1 MVERSVVEG
10 TNCIDYYIRH
20 VLLENLR
27 VPRDHDR
34 GRCFLSVVFYH
45 RCFEQGNDSE
55 CDSLALDEVQTVLL
69 QFWDESFDFLGAA
82 IHVEHDQ
89 YLEMT
94 LLATIYG
101 FYIPVVCDLTYH
113 TDIVQVLI

>member
-1 MVERSVVEG
+1 V
-10 TNCIDYYIRH
+10 RH
-20 VLLENLR
+20 
-27 VPRDHDR
+27 DHDR
-34 GRCFLSVVFYH
+34 SRCFLSVVVCH
-45 RCFEQGNDSE
+45 RCFEQDIDFE
-55 CDSLALDEVQTVLL
+55 CDHLVLGEVQTVLL

-101 FYIPVVCDLTYH
+101 FYIPVVCDLISH
-113 TDIVQVLI
+113 TDIVRVLI